1 MYDTSNPFD
10 WKYYKS
16 VDYPFGRWTI
26 TDATLS
32 PDNRFLAYSS
42 IDNTVCL
49 AATDPADQ
57 SDPSMLDLSSVPRGR
72 LGLGHYGR
80 AHFGVCILPLHT
92 VITTP

>member
-1 MYDTSNPFD
+1 MYDTSNPFE

-16 VDYPFGRWTI
+16 VEYPFGRWTI

-42 IDNTVCL
+42 IENTISL

-57 SDPSMLDLSSVPRGR
+57 SDTSMLDLTALPRSR
-72 LGLGHYGR
+72 LGRGHHGST
-80 AHFGVCILPLHT
+80 HFGVCIYRF
-92 VITTP
+92 VQRAVG